1 MKTFFYFFVI
11 FTPFLLFAGEK
22 GNGGYAVVCRDQNES
37 ILSAELLDIYEGR
50 IIYKKTF
57 SYGEHS
63 REEIVNSGISKLTD
77 PLFIN
82 FLKKEISLIE
92 RNSIFIPVGNE
103 LEATEDAFPAI
114 KKSGCRF
121 EQLANYQK
129 SGEILI
135 SEEIYNHLN
144 ELNKAALTLHEAIYS
159 IRRKSVGDKTSESA
173 RKMTSQLLAM
183 NTDFEMIGK
192 WISDTFYRP
201 NNTTPC
207 GLTGYLYERI
217 ENCLYTKKDF
227 SKMFLV
233 TRTQDGQEVW
243 FDQIKG
249 LLWSDRFQDYVNYD
263 EAITS
268 CASIHSEMG
277 HLYDYEWRLPTI
289 VEFSARASEYI
300 TTLPNMNRFGDPYWF
315 WTSSS
320 KGKSVII
327 FNGADGQK
335 SSNPFKALR
344 NGSVRCVAKV
354 NP

>member
-1 MKTFFYFFVI
+1 
-11 FTPFLLFAGEK
+11 
-22 GNGGYAVVCRDQNES
+22 
-37 ILSAELLDIYEGR
+37 
-50 IIYKKTF
+50 
-57 SYGEHS
+57 
-63 REEIVNSGISKLTD
+63 
-77 PLFIN
+77 
-82 FLKKEISLIE
+82 
-92 RNSIFIPVGNE
+92 
-103 LEATEDAFPAI
+103 
-114 KKSGCRF
+114 
-121 EQLANYQK
+121 
-129 SGEILI
+129 
-135 SEEIYNHLN
+135 
-144 ELNKAALTLHEAIYS
+144 
-159 IRRKSVGDKTSESA
+159 
-173 RKMTSQLLAM
+173 
-183 NTDFEMIGK
+183 
-192 WISDTFYRP
+192 
-201 NNTTPC
+201 
-207 GLTGYLYERI
+207 
-217 ENCLYTKKDF
+217 
-227 SKMFLV
+227 MFLV
-233 TRTQDGQEVW
+233 TRTQDGREVW

-300 TTLPNMNRFGDPYWF
+300 TILPNMNRFGDPYWF